1 MKKFNEFYISS
12 ALIFFAINFAT
23 AILVVL
29 LIGFIFDFNLNE
41 ILIQMA
47 IAEVMTLILIW
58 ILGGYKQISLNYKK
72 RQNAK

>member
-12 ALIFFAINFAT
+12 NRIFWAVNFAT

-29 LIGFIFDFNLNE
+29 LIGFLFDFEANE

-47 IAEVMTLILIW
+47 IAIAMTFVLVW
-58 ILGGYKQISLNYKK
+58 VLGGYNLIKSNYLK
-72 RQNAK
+72 RQK

>member
-12 ALIFFAINFAT
+12 DRIFWAVNFAT

-29 LIGFIFDFNLNE
+29 LIGFLFDFEANE

-47 IAEVMTLILIW
+47 IAIAMTFVLVW
-58 ILGGYKQISLNYKK
+58 VLGGYNLIKSNYLK
-72 RQNAK
+72 RQK